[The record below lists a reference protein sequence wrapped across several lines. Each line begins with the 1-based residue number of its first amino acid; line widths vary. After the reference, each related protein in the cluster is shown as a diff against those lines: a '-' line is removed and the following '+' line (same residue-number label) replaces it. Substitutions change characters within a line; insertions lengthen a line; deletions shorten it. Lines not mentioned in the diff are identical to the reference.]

1 MNIIKAYSRGF
12 KNSLR
17 RPKMIFLI
25 YAICLLLGLS
35 LALPFFFSFQSAS
48 GNSMISKSLDYTT
61 FSELINFHSWNLE
74 SIFHQGVFTV
84 FVYWLLMVFFVGG
97 IIRSFNREDYS
108 VSTFFSGAGVN
119 FLRFLLC
126 DVLMIAAQI
135 VMFVVLFGLAS
146 LLLKLF
152 GTVVS
157 EKPLFW
163 AYAVA
168 GFIYACVVVLLLM
181 ISDYAKFYME
191 MAETHRV
198 FKAVGKAVK
207 YVFNNFVKTY
217 FLYALLLVVPLL
229 TLVLYK
235 LTFDKIGT
243 AATWG
248 LIAMFFV
255 QQFFI
260 VLRIWFR
267 VWSLSSQFEMFAD
280 DYVKVSVFDVEVP
293 AVITTEDTESTE
305 NEEEKEDEKKI
316 EINKKVAVTTTTTVV
331 ETKETETKES
341 ESETESE
348 TEPEYDNLIV
358 KPAVEEK
365 EEKIEEKDE
374 VSEPQTVTTTTT
386 TTKTIVLNDEGD
398 TFTTT
403 TTTVSEDKEEPK
415 EEEKEPEK
423 EPEYDNLIVENNTEN
438 KEVVADAEEEKEE
451 VEEEKS
457 DEVDEELMTQFYAEE
472 EKQPE
477 AEVETTTTTTTT
489 TTVTT
494 TETVTEPVT
503 EEEEKPS
510 ATAAAIEETE
520 EAELPGFNPD
530 EQDDYEDAQA
540 ETEDFSIDTAM
551 GANISLEEEEEEIV
565 TTVTEER
572 DPKIVKLTD
581 VTEVVSE
588 NELDGEPSFEK
599 HREDE
604 FAEFVDENDTEKAK
618 G

>member
-61 FSELINFHSWNLE
+61 FSELLNFHSWNLE

-126 DVLMIAAQI
+126 DVLMIVAQI
-135 VMFVVLFGLAS
+135 VMFFLLFGLAS

-152 GTVVS
+152 GNIVS
-157 EKPLFW
+157 ERPLFW
-163 AYAVA
+163 AYAIA
-168 GFIYACVVVLLLM
+168 GFVYACVVVLLLM

-198 FKAVGKAVK
+198 FKAIGKAVK

-217 FLYALLLVVPLL
+217 FLYALLLVVPIL
-229 TLVLYK
+229 TLILYK

-280 DYVKVSVFDVEVP
+280 DYVKVSVFDVD
-293 AVITTEDTESTE
+293 ITTQDTDED
-305 NEEEKEDEKKI
+305 EKEEEKKI
-316 EINKKVAVTTTTTVV
+316 EINKKVEVTTTTTTVV
-331 ETKETETKES
+331 ETKDEQEKES
-341 ESETESE
+341 EPEKEPE
-348 TEPEYDNLIV
+348 PEPEYDNLIV
-358 KPAVEEK
+358 KPAVEEEAVK
-365 EEKIEEKDE
+365 EKE
-374 VSEPQTVTTTTT
+374 
-386 TTKTIVLNDEGD
+386 KTIILNDEGD
-398 TFTTT
+398 TFTTV
-403 TTTVSEDKEEPK
+403 TTTVT
-415 EEEKEPEK
+415 EKEPEPEPESEPEPEQ
-423 EPEYDNLIVENNTEN
+423 EPEYDNLIVENTEPQP
-438 KEVVADAEEEKEE
+438 EVAEEKEE
-451 VEEEKS
+451 EVAVEEEKEEEKS
-457 DEVDEELMTQFYAEE
+457 DEVDEELMTQFYDNA
-472 EKQPE
+472 PS
-477 AEVETTTTTTTT
+477 TTTTTTT

-494 TETVTEPVT
+494 TETVTE
-503 EEEEKPS
+503 EEEKPAEVS
-510 ATAAAIEETE
+510 IEETE
-520 EAELPGFNPD
+520 EEELPGYNPD
-530 EQDDYEDAQA
+530 EQDDYQEDAQA
-540 ETEDFSIDTAM
+540 ETEDFSINTAM

-565 TTVTEER
+565 TTVTEES

-581 VTEVVSE
+581 VTEVVPES
-588 NELDGEPSFEK
+588 ELDGEPSFEK

-604 FAEFVDENDTEKAK
+604 FAEFVDEDDNEKAK